1 MCWARWK
8 PAMIDLAPAHLASV
22 RAILLRN
29 VPGVTVYAFG
39 SRVSRRARKFSDLDL
54 ALLPEQALDWRV
66 LARLREAF
74 EESDLPITVDVIDW
88 TQAGP
93 EFKKQ
98 VGRLTELM
106 VGA

>member
-1 MCWARWK
+1 
-8 PAMIDLAPAHLASV
+8 MIDLSPAHLATV
-22 RAILLRN
+22 RALLLN
-29 VPGVTVYAFG
+29 NAPGVPVYAFG
-39 SRVSRRARKFSDLDL
+39 SRVTGRARKFSDLDL
-54 ALLPEQALDWRV
+54 ALVPEQALDWRV

-98 VGRLTELM
+98 VGPLTELM
-106 VGA
+106 TQA

>member
-1 MCWARWK
+1 
-8 PAMIDLAPAHLASV
+8 MIDLSPAHLATV
-22 RAILLRN
+22 RALLLN
-29 VPGVTVYAFG
+29 NAPGVPVYAFG
-39 SRVSRRARKFSDLDL
+39 SRVTGRARKFSDLDL
-54 ALLPEQALDWRV
+54 ALVPEQALDWRV

-98 VGRLTELM
+98 VGPLTELM
-106 VGA
+106 TRA